1 MTVLN
6 TIDMYTLKL
15 LWLNLRNVNL
25 PKRERERAKVAQ
37 TATGQREQNFILVSL
52 VFKDKIREGREI
64 F

>member
-1 MTVLN
+1 MIVLN
-6 TIDMYTLKL
+6 TIEVYTLKL

-25 PKRERERAKVAQ
+25 PERERAKVAQ
-37 TATGQREQNFILVSL
+37 TATGQREQNFIMVSL